1 VKELFTFT
9 NHKSTFDEL
18 KAVIP
23 HLNHETLILLGDLV
37 YTKRALEN
45 MLNTANNGISVF
57 GVTEPTKWC
66 NKDWAKPGWH
76 GEIFALKLRKEYI
89 SQAEKLLKPLPAKYY
104 GLWNIPFQLNMP
116 VITVEECLDIDNEID
131 YETAKKMVDEIEH
144 SGGSS

>member
-1 VKELFTFT
+1 
-9 NHKSTFDEL
+9 
-18 KAVIP
+18 VIP